1 MHVQLIDHT
10 QVSIHDTL
18 LFKSGFHLKK
28 YSICVYIH
36 VCVYV
41 GGWVGTCKH
50 MCVFVC
56 VCMHVQGVARNFR
69 KNGQVIK
76 MNERKKAR
84 KICVLEATPIN

>member
-1 MHVQLIDHT
+1 M
-10 QVSIHDTL
+10 
-18 LFKSGFHLKK
+18 
-28 YSICVYIH
+28 
-36 VCVYV
+36 
-41 GGWVGTCKH
+41 GTCKH

-84 KICVLEATPIN
+84 KICVLEATRIN

>member
-1 MHVQLIDHT
+1 MCL
-10 QVSIHDTL
+10 
-18 LFKSGFHLKK
+18 
-28 YSICVYIH
+28 
-36 VCVYV
+36 
-41 GGWVGTCKH
+41 
-50 MCVFVC
+50 CVFVC